1 VPAKSIELV
10 LVGELTEGDKALV
23 ERSAVR
29 GMVKMPGYRTHEE
42 SVAWVKSADA
52 LFLPL
57 HTPLDGGPALVVP
70 GKTYEYLGSGRP
82 VLAMGPPGDMRR
94 YIQDARAGFAIAGD
108 DVAGAEGALEK
119 LYEAKIRRKKLVEPV
134 MSVIGQF
141 ERRELSRQL
150 AEELRETVRRAAG
163 AGRAAAEAAR
173 PSEQAEAMLASARD

>member
-1 VPAKSIELV
+1 
-10 LVGELTEGDKALV
+10 
-23 ERSAVR
+23 
-29 GMVKMPGYRTHEE
+29 MVKMPGYRTHEE